1 MGYHETVLGVEIS
14 AMRNDAGIA
23 DPPPVLTLSDF
34 AEPHFGD
41 RAIFQHEEPSVGAAG
56 DDGHHLVDAAP
67 RIGAVH
73 MQPSEFPH
81 QKGDR
86 LVASAFMS

>member
-41 RAIFQHEEPSVGAAG
+41 RAIFQHENQVSGPPETMVITSSM
-56 DDGHHLVDAAP
+56 P
-67 RIGAVH
+67 RPESARSACSRPNFRIRKAKV
-73 MQPSEFPH
+73 SSS
-81 QKGDR
+81 
-86 LVASAFMS
+86 SAFMS